1 MENAALGARG
11 FWIWRGVYSVVAVA
25 SMRWYQAAIEKMEK
39 KILSAG
45 SRIRER
51 EVESQEW
58 RDVVVTCII
67 IMCRQKLK
75 ARGKSNRQRLP
86 AFLRSL
92 IWIGTQKWDDGDRF
106 FRSG

>member
-1 MENAALGARG
+1 MELERS
-11 FWIWRGVYSVVAVA
+11 IVAVA
-25 SMRWYQAAIEKMEK
+25 SMRWYQAAIIEKMEK